1 MQIRILLVLGILLF
15 TQCSPKDL
23 ETSSLLV
30 FVPENASIV
39 LKINDFKT
47 LATVLEQND
56 LLQKIQKL
64 DASVKLS
71 KSVSAL
77 RYVAPQQES
86 LLSFVTDS
94 LQVTDFIF
102 VSNDTTTYL
111 DLSNITD
118 KTIETLQ
125 FEGYAITK
133 YTVEGISFYTGTG
146 GNKEVLS
153 SSLNELKNLLTTLSD
168 KTYNAKLNEFYSLSD
183 KTKLGHLWIDLNKS
197 DLFWQY
203 MIHTTQNHFPSSFAD
218 WLFLDISLDNEGLSL
233 SGISTVQEDT
243 KNYLNLFSNTKPLA
257 NATFSM
263 VPKDANSF
271 SSYTFDNYRTF
282 SANQSIYLEQK
293 STADSLFNTVEEFG
307 TAFMNDQQIVL
318 LKTYGTDE
326 LTDYL
331 KQIRSNTI
339 DFQGNE
345 IWELNETRF
354 IADRLRS
361 HIPDFKSN
369 YACILENTLV
379 FAGDQGS
386 LEQVITAFKSE
397 NTITETALFK
407 DLQQIVTHESTL
419 LCAANALGLEGM
431 LERNGFNAMA
441 KEVNAINFSDYLF
454 GSQIVADEG
463 FFHTSYFIKKRGG
476 VTTNHPISPVFKIPF
491 ESNLALGP
499 QFVLN
504 HRTKKGE
511 LIVQDVDNVL
521 YLLSTEGN
529 ILWKKQLESA
539 VQGRI
544 HQVDLFKNGNLQLAF
559 TTGNQF
565 LVLDRNGKTVAP
577 FTFDFPQG
585 NLNPLAVFDYDGKKD
600 YRFVVTQNNSV
611 YMYNNQGKIVNGFKY
626 TKAGANIM
634 ETPQHFRIN
643 RKDYLVF
650 KLADNTLKIVNRV
663 GKERIPVKE
672 KIAFSANPVVL
683 FENKITVSATD
694 GTLYQINP
702 NGSVTKKSLGLNND
716 HGMDATSKTL
726 AIINDN
732 ILSIRGKKTS
742 LDLGVYSKPSIFY
755 IGDKIYVSV
764 TDIQNQKSYLF
775 DSQSEPIP
783 GFPIFGVSTVD
794 MFNMDGDK
802 KPELVIK
809 DQENS
814 LVVYKIN

>member
-94 LQVTDFIF
+94 SQVTDFIF

-125 FEGYAITK
+125 FDDYAITK

-168 KTYNAKLNEFYSLSD
+168 KTYNAKLNEFHTLSD

-197 DLFWQY
+197 DLLWQY
-203 MIHTTQNHFPSSFAD
+203 IIHPTQNHFPSSLAD

-282 SANQSIYLEQK
+282 NANQSMYLGQK
-293 STADSLFNTVEEFG
+293 STPDSLFNTVEEFG

-345 IWELNETRF
+345 IWELKEGGF
-354 IADRLRS
+354 IADRLQ
-361 HIPDFKSN
+361 PLLPNFKSN

-379 FAGDQGS
+379 FASGQPS
-386 LEQVITAFKSE
+386 LERVITAYKSE
-397 NTITETALFK
+397 NTITETPLFK
-407 DLQQIVTHESTL
+407 DVQQIVTDESTL
-419 LCAANALGLEGM
+419 LSAASSLGLEGI
-431 LERNGFNAMA
+431 LERNGFDTVA
-441 KEVNAINFSDYLF
+441 KEVTAIDFSDYLF

-463 FFHTSYFIKKRGG
+463 FFHTSYFIKKRDAQKSKNT
-476 VTTNHPISPVFKIPF
+476 VSPVFRLPF
-491 ESNLALGP
+491 DTDIAASP

-511 LIVQDVDNVL
+511 LIVQDTDNIL
-521 YLLSTEGN
+521 YLISTDGN
-529 ILWKKQLESA
+529 ILWKKQLEGA

-544 HQVDLFKNGNLQLAF
+544 QQVDLFKNGNLQLAF

-565 LVLDRNGKTVAP
+565 LVLDRNGKAVAP

-585 NLNPLAVFDYDGKKD
+585 NLNPLAVFDYDGKRD
-600 YRFVVTQNNSV
+600 YRFVVTQNNKV
-611 YMYNNQGKIVNGFKY
+611 FMYNNEGKIVSGFKY
-626 TKAGANIM
+626 TTAGANII

-650 KLADNTLKIVNRV
+650 KLADNTLKILNRV
-663 GKERIPVKE
+663 GKERIPLKE
-672 KIAFSANPVVL
+672 KIAFSDNPVRL
-683 FENKITVSATD
+683 FENKITVSAAD
-694 GTLYQINP
+694 GTLYQINT
-702 NGSVTKKSLGLNND
+702 NGTVTKNSLGLNND

-742 LDLGVYSKPSIFY
+742 LDLGVYSKPGIFY

-775 DSQSEPIP
+775 DSQSEPIA
-783 GFPIFGVSTVD
+783 GFPVFGVSAVD

-809 DQENS
+809 DRENS
-814 LVVYKIN
+814 LTVYKIN